1 MSNLYR
7 SNPNGESNYRIIN
20 SNAMMD
26 EIIQAHLAEEEERK
40 KKNGAF
46 APVSFEEV
54 EEGEDME
61 RDTSMDALFMDGE
74 EIREGDDGES
84 LEQANA
90 DAEAI
95 LEEARQQADGILADA
110 EANAAQIAE
119 AARREAE
126 SAGYEE
132 GLQRAQAEID
142 QKKAELDGI
151 LEQERQKL
159 AIERAQMESE
169 LVDIILDVFES
180 VFAVEFADKKEILL
194 YLIQNAMQGIEGA
207 KHFVIKIPPERM
219 RELEG
224 FREEIL
230 SGFPADISLDIV
242 ADSSLHDLDCVLETE
257 NGVFECGPLVQLENL
272 VKDMRI
278 LANTA
283 Q

>member
-110 EANAAQIAE
+110 EGC
-119 AARREAE
+119 REPFTRIYGYCL
-126 SAGYEE
+126 AGCFFMHMLINIGMTI
-132 GLQRAQAEID
+132 GLMPVI
-142 QKKAELDGI
+142 GI
-151 LEQERQKL
+151 PLPFISYGGSSMLSFTVMLSVFLALLKQER
-159 AIERAQMESE
+159 RY
-169 LVDIILDVFES
+169 F
-180 VFAVEFADKKEILL
+180 
-194 YLIQNAMQGIEGA
+194 
-207 KHFVIKIPPERM
+207 
-219 RELEG
+219 
-224 FREEIL
+224 
-230 SGFPADISLDIV
+230 
-242 ADSSLHDLDCVLETE
+242 
-257 NGVFECGPLVQLENL
+257 
-272 VKDMRI
+272 
-278 LANTA
+278 
-283 Q
+283 